1 MRTLW
6 IVMLGLCACKG
17 HSKAHVQSFKDGV
30 QALCDVPG
38 HVPLA
43 PTAAERIAG
52 AKAWVAANVT
62 NPDVQ
67 RLGGVDVKPELLAAA
82 VEQAGL
88 SQCTLINNDLALQN
102 FEEALKDVCKR
113 GAQAQV
119 LNPKVRMLVEGDA
132 PPAKRIA
139 DLRAAVASANLGACP
154 YLEKL
159 QAVPAANAPTVT
171 GLGLVEL
178 APSAISITASDAG
191 VVVAGKPVD
200 RAKLDAAMTELAA
213 ARSTLTRVQILVAP
227 ALTAQVLDDLVD
239 AISHAGYKD
248 LALVVNADGVSRAIP
263 FTRSDVAT
271 GKGVRPIVAIDATT
285 FRLSS
290 ADGSEGT
297 AQQPKATLAS
307 PAQLAAALTE
317 LATRRW
323 NGKRT
328 DEDRWLYVTIDPATP
343 IQRVA
348 DALAVVRATKDG
360 GELFPR
366 IAITH

>member
-1 MRTLW
+1 
-6 IVMLGLCACKG
+6 
-17 HSKAHVQSFKDGV
+17 
-30 QALCDVPG
+30 
-38 HVPLA
+38 
-43 PTAAERIAG
+43 
-52 AKAWVAANVT
+52 
-62 NPDVQ
+62 
-67 RLGGVDVKPELLAAA
+67 
-82 VEQAGL
+82 
-88 SQCTLINNDLALQN
+88 
-102 FEEALKDVCKR
+102 
-113 GAQAQV
+113 
-119 LNPKVRMLVEGDA
+119 
-132 PPAKRIA
+132 
-139 DLRAAVASANLGACP
+139 
-154 YLEKL
+154 
-159 QAVPAANAPTVT
+159 
-171 GLGLVEL
+171 
-178 APSAISITASDAG
+178 
-191 VVVAGKPVD
+191 
-200 RAKLDAAMTELAA
+200 
-213 ARSTLTRVQILVAP
+213 
-227 ALTAQVLDDLVD
+227 
-239 AISHAGYKD
+239 
-248 LALVVNADGVSRAIP
+248 AIP

-328 DEDRWLYVTIDPATP
+328 DEDRWLYVTVDPATP